1 MSLNQ
6 RIRFCSGA
14 DGVRI
19 AYAVSGRGAPL
30 VKAANWLTHIE
41 LELTSLVWR
50 HWVQELSANYTLVR
64 YDERCCGLSD
74 WTAAEVSFEA
84 WVRDLET
91 VVDAAGLERFPLL
104 GVSKGGPIAIAYA
117 ARHPER
123 VSRLV
128 LYGTYLRGRH
138 GRAATRQQREEAEL
152 MVKLAELGWD
162 KEDPAFRQV
171 FAMQFLPQGTPEQ
184 HRSFNEIKR
193 VSASPENAARIMRVS
208 GEIDVR
214 SLAPEVRCPTLV
226 MHARHDRRVPLEDG
240 RQLAGMIPGARFG
253 VLESHNHIL
262 TESEPAWPR
271 FLAELRA
278 FLQEADAAGATQT
291 RIGAF
296 ARLSTREQE
305 VLDLIAEGI
314 DNRKIAERLSLSE
327 KTVRNHINS
336 IFSKLEVESR
346 AQVIVR
352 ARDAGFGKGPGNSPR

>member
-1 MSLNQ
+1 M
-6 RIRFCSGA
+6 
-14 DGVRI
+14 RI

-30 VKAANWLTHIE
+30 VKAANWLTHLE
-41 LELTSLVWR
+41 LEPTSLVWG
-50 HWVQELSANYTLVR
+50 HWVRELSASYTLVR

-74 WTAAEVSFEA
+74 WNASEISFEA

-91 VVDAAGLERFPLL
+91 VVEAAGLERFPLL

-117 ARHPER
+117 VRHPER

-128 LYGTYLRGRH
+128 LYGTYTRGRH
-138 GRAATRQQREEAEL
+138 GRAATPQQREEAEL

-171 FAMQFLPQGTPEQ
+171 FAMQFLPQGTPAQ

-208 GEIDVR
+208 GSVDVR
-214 SLAPEVRCPTLV
+214 SLAPRVRCPTLV
-226 MHARHDRRVPLEDG
+226 MHARHDRRVPWEDG
-240 RQLAGMIPGARFG
+240 RQLAGMIPGANFV

-262 TESEPAWPR
+262 MESEPAWPR
-271 FLAELRA
+271 FIAELRA
-278 FLQEADAAGATQT
+278 FLGEADSEDASQARA
-291 RIGAF
+291 GAF
-296 ARLSTREQE
+296 ARLSAREQE

-314 DNRKIAERLSLSE
+314 DNHGIAQRLSLSE

-346 AQVIVR
+346 AQAIVR
-352 ARDAGFGKGPGNSPR
+352 ARDAGFGKGTGNTPQR